1 MLSTLKDLYGA
12 KLFVPPSTA
21 LNKTENAMSAAFA
34 YHVIKGNRPLAVIS
48 LHLSN
53 TQLCTL

>member
-1 MLSTLKDLYGA
+1 MVLNCLS
-12 KLFVPPSTA
+12 PPSTA
-21 LNKTENAMSAAFA
+21 LNKTENAMIAAFA